1 MVPRNKKDLYKKKVA
16 LKSLFAGSTLG
27 LGIMIASQLVVLP
40 KPAIAFPNV
49 VMRRERLSLNVHQ
62 AVANQD
68 DEITKQVERAKAL
81 LEKSK
86 AKMQAKEQE
95 LEATSPKNGAKI
107 PFFAS
112 KEKSNGNKKEKVT
125 KTENEEGLITTDGE
139 MMAKLSEAEEWE
151 VRGLLDV
158 FENEQKDST
167 PDPFA
172 DRDVAGS
179 IFNLRKTLQT
189 EDFQKIFDKRNRF
202 IGEN

>member
-1 MVPRNKKDLYKKKVA
+1 MPHAQCTKWSEHCLADSSPEWA
-16 LKSLFAGSTLG
+16 LKRQKFLRTKNQKQGFDSADAVNARF
-27 LGIMIASQLVVLP
+27 
-40 KPAIAFPNV
+40 
-49 VMRRERLSLNVHQ
+49 Q

-86 AKMQAKEQE
+86 AKMQAKEKE
-95 LEATSPKNGAKI
+95 LEASSPKNGAKI